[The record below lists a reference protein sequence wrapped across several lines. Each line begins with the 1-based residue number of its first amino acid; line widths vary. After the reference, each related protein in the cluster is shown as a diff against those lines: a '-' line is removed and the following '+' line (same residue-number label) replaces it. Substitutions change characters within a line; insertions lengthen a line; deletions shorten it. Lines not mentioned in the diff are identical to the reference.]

1 MRILIVDD
9 NVDAADALA
18 VHLELKGH
26 ETRVSAGGSGAL
38 TEAKTFRPE
47 LVILDTGLAGPSGYE
62 LAQHLRDGSYAPAT
76 LVALS
81 DSRAGDDRRETRE
94 AGFEHHLSKPIDARS
109 IEPIVAA
116 LAERRRERID

>member
-26 ETRVSAGGSGAL
+26 ETRVSPSGVDAL
-38 TEAKTFRPE
+38 VEARAFRPE
-47 LVILDTGLAGPSGYE
+47 LVILDTGLDGPSGYE
-62 LAQHLRDGSYAPAT
+62 LAHRLRDGTYAPLT

-81 DSRAGDDRRETRE
+81 DSRSVEDRRETRE
-94 AGFEHHLSKPIDARS
+94 AGFEHHLSKPIDAHS

-116 LAERRRERID
+116 LTRR